1 MTATRQRICKLI
13 TKNLEKRTKT
23 LLHYHSIRKKLMADF
38 SLFTAINNTYGVF
51 FLSSVVVFC
60 PINALMAQWVL
71 IGGVKKNVFPLMLVV
86 NQSLLIFV
94 SHWYLT
100 KCSLQIHLNCRPL
113 LSLSAFSVSNL
124 KSTEYADFSKI
135 RLKLAN
141 DVCAFHC
148 KKKHGF
154 LYGKTNFN
162 FGVVSLSAFTKFM
175 MLYSKFAMYTTVE
188 HLMHANFW
196 YLIIG
201 HHQFNFFAFL
211 VVLLICYSMI
221 NLFVKPSV
229 ELRISWLIEKN
240 LSRKNK
246 RLIQYYSIRQK
257 LATDIALFSAISN
270 TFGMMFL
277 TTTVVFCP
285 INAIM
290 TLWILVGGLQK
301 NFLPL
306 LMIVNQILL
315 IFVSHWYLTKCS
327 LQIHLNCRPL
337 LSLAVIGSK
346 NKKFLKQR
354 KNATESSEI
363 RVQLKLAN
371 DICVLHIICQ
381 MFVEFMMLYGKFV
394 MVAYNYFHSVKY
406 A

>member
-13 TKNLEKRTKT
+13 KRNLEKRTKT

-175 MLYSKFAMYTTVE
+175 MLYSKFAMVSYNYYQNNTFITIWKILE
-188 HLMHANFW
+188 YMYDKKSLAKISILN
-196 YLIIG
+196 
-201 HHQFNFFAFL
+201 
-211 VVLLICYSMI
+211 
-221 NLFVKPSV
+221 NL
-229 ELRISWLIEKN
+229 LRISWLIEKN

-371 DICVLHIICQ
+371 DICVLHS
-381 MFVEFMMLYGKFV
+381 K
-394 MVAYNYFHSVKY
+394 
-406 A
+406 

>member
-1 MTATRQRICKLI
+1 M
-13 TKNLEKRTKT
+13 
-23 LLHYHSIRKKLMADF
+23 
-38 SLFTAINNTYGVF
+38 
-51 FLSSVVVFC
+51 
-60 PINALMAQWVL
+60 
-71 IGGVKKNVFPLMLVV
+71 
-86 NQSLLIFV
+86 IFV
-94 SHWYLT
+94 L
-100 KCSLQIHLNCRPL
+100 KILQTSCFATCWSTLE
-113 LSLSAFSVSNL
+113 VNL
-124 KSTEYADFSKI
+124 FISEPFFYPY
-135 RLKLAN
+135 
-141 DVCAFHC
+141 HC
-148 KKKHGF
+148 TS
-154 LYGKTNFN
+154 Y
-162 FGVVSLSAFTKFM
+162 VVSFFGTTFALLNLPFFSYFT
-175 MLYSKFAMYTTVE
+175 LTWHPLALQQWL
-188 HLMHANFW
+188 HFW
-196 YLIIG
+196 
-201 HHQFNFFAFL
+201 NFFTQMKL
-211 VVLLICYSMI
+211 TR
-221 NLFVKPSV
+221 
-229 ELRISWLIEKN
+229 LRISWLIEKN

-290 TLWILVGGLQK
+290 TLWILIGGLQK

-371 DICVLHIICQ
+371 DICVLHS
-381 MFVEFMMLYGKFV
+381 K
-394 MVAYNYFHSVKY
+394 K
-406 A
+406 